1 MGHTDIS
8 MAMKGMAI
16 EEDSEAALRLMRKA
30 ALRWMHLELYSAMA
44 TWRRHAAAATHEAG
58 ARNSSMAARMGA
70 AHEAE
75 APQLIHINI
84 AGWRSTSLDG
94 ERHDVTIS
102 SAARVS
108 ELAAATK
115 TVYHAKGSERVQ
127 LWYEGRQLSH
137 GSLDDIGIGDGAE
150 VQLIIEEDSEAAL
163 RLMRKAALRWMHLEL
178 YSAMT
183 TWRRHAAAA
192 THEAG
197 ARHSSMAARMGAA
210 HEAEAPQLIHINI
223 STLGGERH
231 DVTISSAA
239 RVSELAAA

>member
-16 EEDSEAALRLMRKA
+16 GQDSEAALRLMRKA
-30 ALRWMHLELYSAMA
+30 ALRWMHLELYSAMT

-163 RLMRKAALRWMHLEL
+163 RLMRKAIFKWTNHGVG
-178 YSAMT
+178 SAMQ
-183 TWRRHAAAA
+183 TWMSNC
-192 THEAG
+192 G
-197 ARHSSMAARMGAA
+197 
-210 HEAEAPQLIHINI
+210 
-223 STLGGERH
+223 
-231 DVTISSAA
+231 SSA
-239 RVSELAAA
+239 